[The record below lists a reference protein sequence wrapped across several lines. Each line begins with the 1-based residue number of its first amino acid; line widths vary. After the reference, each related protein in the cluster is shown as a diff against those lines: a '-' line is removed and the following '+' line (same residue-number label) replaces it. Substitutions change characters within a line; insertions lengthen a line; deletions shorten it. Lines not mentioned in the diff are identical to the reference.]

1 MHLGRH
7 GEPAPFV
14 LLCEAALEAAW
25 KVLLREPRM
34 KIGEPPTR
42 RRRRRLP
49 PLAACCRHS
58 PSCSVP
64 APNTTLLP
72 ACLAAFLGAILAG
85 GMAYCASAAAL
96 LRLRHRRRRGP
107 TTAAGQE
114 QPSAAP
120 DAWCYS
126 GTSNVVKGADAKQA
140 AIPIQAVA
148 VAAVPPASPAP
159 AEPSTQLVP
168 PAASP
173 QPQPAIRIF
182 SSLDLALA
190 DVQRL
195 ERELAAS
202 RNRFVCLQLATMARE
217 QHAAVQ
223 QARAAG
229 DSRQLAA
236 AARMHFATLEVDG
249 QLVAGALF
257 YPRDSSHKG
266 WCESGG
272 SDGTQEAAAEGQAG
286 ASPPPSTDHSS
297 MRTSSAHDPHVYV
310 ELLVTNQPG
319 RGWGSLLL
327 AAIEQ
332 HAAAHATTALAAES
346 GRPPRALK
354 LLSVGSAQQF
364 YRRCGYG
371 EPDERREMAKPLAQV
386 ALAAGGA
393 AA

>member
-1 MHLGRH
+1 
-7 GEPAPFV
+7 
-14 LLCEAALEAAW
+14 
-25 KVLLREPRM
+25 
-34 KIGEPPTR
+34 
-42 RRRRRLP
+42 
-49 PLAACCRHS
+49 
-58 PSCSVP
+58 
-64 APNTTLLP
+64 
-72 ACLAAFLGAILAG
+72 
-85 GMAYCASAAAL
+85 MAYCASAVVL

-107 TTAAGQE
+107 AGAAGQE
-114 QPSAAP
+114 RPPPAP
-120 DAWCYS
+120 DAWCFS
-126 GTSNVVKGADAKQA
+126 GTTDVVKGADAKQA

-148 VAAVPPASPAP
+148 VAAVPPAPPAP
-159 AEPSTQLVP
+159 AEPSTQLLP
-168 PAASP
+168 PAAAP
-173 QPQPAIRIF
+173 PLQPAVRIF

-195 ERELAAS
+195 ERELVAS

-223 QARAAG
+223 QPRAAS

-257 YPRDSSHKG
+257 YPRDSSRKG
-266 WCESGG
+266 WCESSG
-272 SDGTQEAAAEGQAG
+272 SDGTQQAAAEGQAT
-286 ASPPPSTDHSS
+286 SQPSTDHRS

-332 HAAAHATTALAAES
+332 HAAAHAATALAAAS

-371 EPDERREMAKPLAQV
+371 EPDEHREMAKPLAAV
-386 ALAAGGA
+386 ALPVGGA